1 MDAPEEVGPQERA
14 LVRELVTAGV
24 RHLSRISASRADLE
38 RVLRRRLAKLR
49 ARSPDEPEADDGDRP
64 VRLARDRLAGLELI
78 DDQGFARG
86 RGRSLA
92 SRGKST
98 LAIRA
103 HLARHGIDRETAGTA
118 LDELAEEEDDLEL
131 RAARAFVRRKRLG
144 HHRPADARA
153 DHRLADLAQLMR
165 QGFPGAVAR
174 TALDE
179 GEAEDSA

>member
-24 RHLSRISASRADLE
+24 RHLSRISASRTDLE

-49 ARSPDEPEADDGDRP
+49 ARSPDEPEADSSDRP
-64 VRLARDRLAGLELI
+64 VQLALDRLTELALI

-86 RGRSLA
+86 RGRSLVA
-92 SRGKST
+92 RGKST

-103 HLARHGIDRETAGTA
+103 HLARHGIDRETAGSA
-118 LDELAEEEDDLEL
+118 LDELAEEEAELEL
-131 RAARAFVRRKRLG
+131 KAARAFVRKRRLG

-153 DHRLADLAQLMR
+153 DHRRDDLALLMR
-165 QGFPGAVAR
+165 QGFPGTVAR
-174 TALDE
+174 TALE
-179 GEAEDSA
+179 EAETDDPA